1 MSLSSLVFGVQSF
14 LELYLDA
21 LGLSCGNQDPS
32 CGRGFFYCCCGTL
45 GFSLVLACKLSSWHG
60 LSCPAAC
67 GTLVL

>member
-32 CGRGFFYCCCGTL
+32 CGMWDFFIAVSAPWA
-45 GFSLVLACKLSSWHG
+45 SL
-60 LSCPAAC
+60 
-67 GTLVL
+67 